1 MFRDFLLPEKNQR
14 ALYPTVCSFLYE
26 WVIRSKALKS
36 RSSKKHHMFR
46 SKVVTSDGIK
56 KPKGFITPLN
66 EESLWMEPVYEI
78 GALSSITK

>member
-1 MFRDFLLPEKNQR
+1 
-14 ALYPTVCSFLYE
+14 
-26 WVIRSKALKS
+26 
-36 RSSKKHHMFR
+36 MFR

-56 KPKGFITPLN
+56 KPKEFITPLN